1 MVKLFEVIRVEILE
15 EPWRSGRMR
24 RDGEVVDVIVPVR
37 ADPAAH
43 CAVIGRSSHGQE
55 L

>member
-1 MVKLFEVIRVEILE
+1 
-15 EPWRSGRMR
+15 
-24 RDGEVVDVIVPVR
+24 VDVIVPVR
-37 ADPAAH
+37 ADPAAQ